1 MPGQN
6 RRPDIPLHAG
16 IGEFPEQRYLSA
28 SPTARCVLA
37 ENNKNLRR
45 PHVRKMLKIKMLCD
59 FLAIGHE
66 WAAMDILAGDCQTY
80 EFLEKK
86 SCRQNPF
93 TLTGGRAFGC

>member
-80 EFLEKK
+80 EFLEK
-86 SCRQNPF
+86 NPAGKIP
-93 TLTGGRAFGC
+93 LL